1 MPDYSNLVKAIKKAG
16 SEAVGASSPVSI
28 CFGKV
33 TSASPLQ
40 VLVDQKMTLGAAQL
54 VLTRNVTDYE
64 VPVTVEWE
72 TESELSTHTH
82 NIGDVESDS
91 VDLEHAHALKGEK
104 KMTIHNSLVKGDEV
118 VLLRQQGG
126 QKYIII
132 DRVGEL

>member
-1 MPDYSNLVKAIKKAG
+1 MPDYNGLLNVMKQAGTKAVNAEG
-16 SEAVGASSPVSI
+16 PVTI

-33 TSASPLQ
+33 LSTSPIQ

-64 VPVTVEWE
+64 VPITINWK
-72 TESELSTHTH
+72 TDTAESHVHSL
-82 NIGDVESDS
+82 NG
-91 VDLEHAHALKGEK
+91 KEK
-104 KMTIHNSLVKGDEV
+104 MIVHNSLIKGEEV

-132 DRVGEL
+132 DRVG

>member
-1 MPDYSNLVKAIKKAG
+1 MPNYIGLVNAMKQAGADATKASG
-16 SEAVGASSPVSI
+16 PVAI

-33 TSASPLQ
+33 TSTSPLK

-64 VPVTVEWE
+64 VIVTVDWE
-72 TESELSTHTH
+72 TETELSTHNHTVDGKTS
-82 NIGDVESDS
+82 NL
-91 VDLEHAHALKGEK
+91 VDLEHAHFLNGKQ

-126 QKYIII
+126 QKYIIL
-132 DRVGEL
+132 DRVG